1 MNNKYC
7 SSLFYFSRQIQN
19 NNEKIILLTKRLYLG
34 GIYEDY
40 LPPTYI
46 TYHTYNIFEI
56 LRESQCALK
65 KLFSHFHG
73 FVITWWWSLCV
84 WCDGHRAVYYN
95 YIYSRYLTPQTLLTG
110 QHLPNIFLLL
120 ISVVLMWLILLI
132 SLVEIIEN
140 EQDNN
145 DHCQTEYYQFHFTV
159 YTQNTVAV

>member
-1 MNNKYC
+1 M
-7 SSLFYFSRQIQN
+7 
-19 NNEKIILLTKRLYLG
+19 
-34 GIYEDY
+34 
-40 LPPTYI
+40 
-46 TYHTYNIFEI
+46 
-56 LRESQCALK
+56 
-65 KLFSHFHG
+65 
-73 FVITWWWSLCV
+73 
-84 WCDGHRAVYYN
+84 YYN

-159 YTQNTVAV
+159 LHPKHSGSVGRKQLIESLCVSLDLNILDKIVNVNISQIIVSLVSITKHFDHNNLEMFNQHYELHLYNIISLIALVKLDNGHVFSSTK